1 MNGRAK
7 SVGISILVL
16 VAGAYG
22 ATSHAQQNQ
31 NACATPEQAAKVQ
44 VLFAGTAGPAP
55 FQAAMKLEVSESI
68 VLSSLGPKRAVGV
81 AGTEFAKVWA
91 ALNAWPDAVVLI
103 SKGGHIFEIEGPIQ
117 PGEPSKKSKFFNL
130 EHGASGVSGH
140 LRPDLIGSIYAVD
153 YMGGEGPL
161 RGVVFL
167 DLEGQ
172 SVFSVF
178 VPNADEKTQV
188 PSAANA
194 EFEKTRA
201 FLAGMPQVCASAAK
215 P

>member
-1 MNGRAK
+1 MNRRVK
-7 SVGISILVL
+7 WVGLWILTVT
-16 VAGAYG
+16 AGAHG
-22 ATSHAQQNQ
+22 AALHAQENQ
-31 NACATPEQAAKVQ
+31 SACATPEQAAKVQ
-44 VLFAGTAGPAP
+44 VLFAGAAGPAP
-55 FQAAMKLEVSESI
+55 FQAAMKLQMSESI

-81 AGTEFAKVWA
+81 AGAEFARVWA
-91 ALNAWPDAVVLI
+91 ALNAWPDAVMLI
-103 SKGGHIFEIEGPIQ
+103 TKGGHIFEIEGPIH

-130 EHGASGVSGH
+130 EHGASGVAGH

-161 RGVVFL
+161 RGLVFL
-167 DLEGQ
+167 DLDGA

-178 VPNADEKTQV
+178 VPKPDEKTQT
-188 PSAANA
+188 PSPADA

-201 FLAGMPQVCASAAK
+201 LLAGMPQVCAGAAK